1 MFRIG
6 QGYDIHIFEE
16 ERPLIIG
23 GLKIRDNWGL
33 KGHSDADVLV
43 HAIMDSLL
51 GAAGLRDIGYYF
63 PDTDPEYKGI
73 SSMKLLSIVR
83 DKINDEGYKIGN
95 IDTIVVCEQPKLKD
109 HIPTMIKNIA
119 DYLEI
124 DEKQIAIKATTKE
137 KMDATGEGKSIE
149 SYSIAM
155 IYSK

>member
-16 ERPLIIG
+16 DRPLIIG
-23 GLKIRDNWGL
+23 GLKIRDDWGL

-73 SSMKLLSIVR
+73 SSMKLLGIVR
-83 DKINDEGYKIGN
+83 DKIKGEGYKIGN
-95 IDTIVVCEQPKLKD
+95 IDTIVVCEQPKLKVY
-109 HIPTMIKNIA
+109 IPTMIKNIA
-119 DYLEI
+119 DCLQI

-155 IYSK
+155 IYSE

>member
-16 ERPLIIG
+16 DRPLIIG
-23 GLKIRDNWGL
+23 GLKIRDEWGL

-63 PDTDPEYKGI
+63 PDTDPAYKDICSMELLKIVAEKI
-73 SSMKLLSIVR
+73 S
-83 DKINDEGYKIGN
+83 DAGYAIGN

-109 HIPTMIKNIA
+109 HIPSMIKNIA
-119 DYLEI
+119 DCLEI
-124 DEKQIAIKATTKE
+124 DENQIAIKATTKE
-137 KMDATGEGKSIE
+137 KMDATGEGKCIE
-149 SYSIAM
+149 SYSIAL
-155 IYSK
+155 IYDK